1 MDRFIVTIGREFG
14 SAGKEI
20 GRELAWY
27 LGVEYYDKTKIAELS
42 KEYGVFDE
50 EINNVDESVNARSK
64 GLFKG
69 AFNRKNAEK
78 YDSMIDAQTK
88 VIRDL
93 ADRESCVIIG
103 RCADYVLRDRD
114 NVLNV
119 FIYAPYDLR
128 TKRIMDL
135 YGFSK
140 AQTEKIVKKIDNQ
153 RHEYYKYVT
162 GKQRGD
168 MHGKDILID
177 SSLFGLKGTAEIL
190 FEITKKRFDLDIP
203 AKII

>member
-64 GLFKG
+64 RLFKG

-78 YDSMIDAQTK
+78 FDTMIDAQTK

-140 AQTEKIVKKIDNQ
+140 AQTERSFQ
-153 RHEYYKYVT
+153 HEY
-162 GKQRGD
+162 
-168 MHGKDILID
+168 
-177 SSLFGLKGTAEIL
+177 F
-190 FEITKKRFDLDIP
+190 
-203 AKII
+203 